1 MARTK
6 GFTLIELLVVIAIIA
21 VLAAM
26 LLPALAQAKQKAQ
39 TTRCKSNLRQ
49 LGLGYAMYA
58 DDHDARYPISGNVI
72 AWNQIDPGTGN
83 PSWMQQLI
91 AYAATTNVYRCP
103 SDQKWI
109 FSYFNGARAA
119 FVQAGRAAPINTRLI
134 RYPSALV
141 ISGDTAWDY
150 PGTVDDADKDDYTQN
165 CVGGPENGIEWMEWR
180 VHNKGQNLLFS
191 DGHVAW
197 YRKFN
202 TNEMTFRYD
211 RMQGWQ

>member
-49 LGLGYAMYA
+49 LGLGYTMYA
-58 DDHDARYPISGNVI
+58 DDHDGRYPISGNVI
-72 AWNQIDPGTGN
+72 PWNQIDPGTGS

-91 AYAATTNVYRCP
+91 AFASTTNVYRCP
-103 SDQKWI
+103 SNKTWA

-119 FVQAGRAAPINTRLI
+119 YVLAGRAAPINTRLI
-134 RYPSALV
+134 RYPAALV
-141 ISGDTAWDY
+141 ISGDTGWDT
-150 PGTVDDADKDDYTQN
+150 PATVEDADKDDYSQN
-165 CVGGPENGIEWMEWR
+165 CVGGPENGIQWMEWR
-180 VHNKGQNLLFS
+180 VHDRGQNLLFP

-197 YRKFN
+197 YRKYN

-211 RMQGWQ
+211 RMQGWP